1 MKESEKI
8 ESLEK
13 RTELLELKL
22 DIILSKIDS
31 ISSDTSKM
39 NKHVDFVEG
48 VYNTLR
54 LPLQTVARIVSGNK
68 SKMPEIDNVKSGS
81 FSIDDN

>member
-1 MKESEKI
+1 MKETEKI

-22 DIILSKIDS
+22 DLILSKIDS
-31 ISSDTSKM
+31 ISTDTSKM

-54 LPLQTVARIVSGNK
+54 LPLQTVARLVSGSK
-68 SKMPEIDNVKSGS
+68 DKMPQIENQ
-81 FSIDDN
+81 